1 MVNDKLQ
8 PKRTALPVSV
18 LFTLVGALGLAAG
31 AGQAKQLLSTTRPS
45 TNKVKPQT
53 PSVPAM
59 PINNEVP
66 VRAQS
71 VRTTTVRILS
81 TAAGRRD
88 PFKPWEPPG
97 SGGHTAGGTSG
108 ALPQGRRG
116 LVISQLRVTGIVRQE
131 STNNMIAVVTNLTK
145 RAYFL
150 RENDTVYNGVVSKI
164 TPDAVYFKENSLDSN
179 GRVGAHEVVK
189 RLGLAPG
196 EGR

>member
-81 TAAGRRD
+81 TAARQKGISNFPIASHGDCTPGIYKQHDRCGDQLNQTSLLPEGKRHGIQRRSQQD
-88 PFKPWEPPG
+88 Y
-97 SGGHTAGGTSG
+97 SGCR
-108 ALPQGRRG
+108 LFQG
-116 LVISQLRVTGIVRQE
+116 E
-131 STNNMIAVVTNLTK
+131 
-145 RAYFL
+145 
-150 RENDTVYNGVVSKI
+150 
-164 TPDAVYFKENSLDSN
+164 
-179 GRVGAHEVVK
+179 
-189 RLGLAPG
+189 
-196 EGR
+196 